1 MTARLPKALT
11 TSPRQWLLPLGLFL
25 LPTLAA
31 RTAEHGALTGSVL
44 LTSLGFAAL
53 YTVLCITLHRYS
65 LWKLTLSWVGLPFL
79 LFSLFWLRWLWAVPL
94 TLLWGVALWRTAQAE
109 LPLSPTPPLQQ
120 GFTVP
125 HWGGYLL
132 ILMWVYLCGAGGHGL
147 QKEDYILH
155 NSRLVDLM
163 DISWP
168 VHYNF
173 GRWIADPAFGP
184 DFSLLVVYCA
194 YFLPAAAVGKAFGHL
209 AGFETIHLWTL
220 TGCWLAYRWVI
231 QLSGTRFTTLAAVA
245 FIFFA
250 GWDSVIEWKSVVATI
265 QHVAAL
271 DVWHWPFDWE
281 AFQPH
286 IPLLEPNFLDFWPTG
301 YFHVEYFMGHFVS
314 HSASLFWA
322 PHQTIGSWL
331 IIALLAQAWLQQQDR
346 YFYLIYA
353 LLTLWSPMN
362 MMALVLFPIAF
373 LLRDGW
379 HSILRSL
386 SWENAIAGSSLLV
399 VFSLYY
405 TSGSALTNP
414 GAGFLWENPQLQI
427 QWVIIF
433 HIVTWGIYALAI
445 ALSGIALPG
454 NVLNKKQWLLF
465 SVLCT
470 SLLAL
475 PLFRYGEYSD
485 LVTRG
490 STSLM
495 FLLMVLYLKTIQQ
508 WWIVGRK
515 NIAILL
521 LCLLIPGAGSG
532 LLSITSSLLR
542 YNERNPGVSVAY
554 YGEGWLFMGSTKSP
568 FARWLAE

>member
-1 MTARLPKALT
+1 
-11 TSPRQWLLPLGLFL
+11 
-25 LPTLAA
+25 
-31 RTAEHGALTGSVL
+31 
-44 LTSLGFAAL
+44 
-53 YTVLCITLHRYS
+53 
-65 LWKLTLSWVGLPFL
+65 
-79 LFSLFWLRWLWAVPL
+79 
-94 TLLWGVALWRTAQAE
+94 
-109 LPLSPTPPLQQ
+109 
-120 GFTVP
+120 
-125 HWGGYLL
+125 
-132 ILMWVYLCGAGGHGL
+132 
-147 QKEDYILH
+147 
-155 NSRLVDLM
+155 
-163 DISWP
+163 
-168 VHYNF
+168 
-173 GRWIADPAFGP
+173 
-184 DFSLLVVYCA
+184 
-194 YFLPAAAVGKAFGHL
+194 
-209 AGFETIHLWTL
+209 
-220 TGCWLAYRWVI
+220 
-231 QLSGTRFTTLAAVA
+231 
-245 FIFFA
+245 
-250 GWDSVIEWKSVVATI
+250 
-265 QHVAAL
+265 
-271 DVWHWPFDWE
+271 
-281 AFQPH
+281 
-286 IPLLEPNFLDFWPTG
+286 
-301 YFHVEYFMGHFVS
+301 
-314 HSASLFWA
+314 
-322 PHQTIGSWL
+322 
-331 IIALLAQAWLQQQDR
+331 
-346 YFYLIYA
+346 
-353 LLTLWSPMN
+353 MN